1 MTIDDEGNVISA
13 DIYPCLLRNYAKL
26 SYEEVGAW
34 IDENTEIP
42 EKINRVKGLEEQ
54 ILLQLETAQ
63 RLKKI
68 RQKNGALDFETIE
81 TSPVVAD
88 DKITDLKVLRTNSAR
103 EIIENF
109 MITANVT
116 MAEFLEKHESVSLR
130 RVVKTPARWDGILK
144 LAKNY
149 GVNLPEIP
157 DANALANFLKK
168 QKEADESHF
177 PDLSLSVVKLLGSG
191 EYVVQKPNE
200 EVEGHFGLAVRD
212 YAHSTAP
219 NRRYADII
227 TQRLVKSVLAKKN
240 SPYDFEELD
249 QIANHCNERLSAA
262 RKVERKMRKTIAAS
276 VLAQRIGQEFDAIVT
291 GVKDVGTFA
300 RTLNPPADGRIV
312 RGEKGLDV
320 GEKIRVRLL
329 STDVDKGFIDF
340 ECVK

>member
-1 MTIDDEGNVISA
+1 
-13 DIYPCLLRNYAKL
+13 
-26 SYEEVGAW
+26 
-34 IDENTEIP
+34 
-42 EKINRVKGLEEQ
+42 
-54 ILLQLETAQ
+54 
-63 RLKKI
+63 
-68 RQKNGALDFETIE
+68 
-81 TSPVVAD
+81 
-88 DKITDLKVLRTNSAR
+88 
-103 EIIENF
+103 
-109 MITANVT
+109 
-116 MAEFLEKHESVSLR
+116 
-130 RVVKTPARWDGILK
+130 
-144 LAKNY
+144 
-149 GVNLPEIP
+149 
-157 DANALANFLKK
+157 
-168 QKEADESHF
+168 
-177 PDLSLSVVKLLGSG
+177 LLGSG